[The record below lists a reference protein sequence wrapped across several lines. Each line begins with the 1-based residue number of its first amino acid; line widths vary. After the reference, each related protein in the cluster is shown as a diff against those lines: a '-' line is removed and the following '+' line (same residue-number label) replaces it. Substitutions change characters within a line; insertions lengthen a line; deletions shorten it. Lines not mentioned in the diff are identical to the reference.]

1 MSKSVGLL
9 SRFRN
14 RLNHDIICHLYYSL
28 IYPHITYCNLIWGNS
43 PVSSMRTLSVI
54 QNRFVRML
62 YGLGRTD
69 NVDNYINTLNMLT
82 PRQVHCYSILVFMFK
97 LINNIMHCPVFDNF
111 MLSSDIKNRQTRH
124 TGIFHLPYCRLKIL
138 STSIYLIGPKLWNIL
153 PEDIRCASSVHIFKI
168 LVKKFICEHNLQ
180 SFL

>member
-1 MSKSVGLL
+1 M
-9 SRFRN
+9 
-14 RLNHDIICHLYYSL
+14 
-28 IYPHITYCNLIWGNS
+28 YPKYI
-43 PVSSMRTLSVI
+43 VI
-54 QNRFVRML
+54 L
-62 YGLGRTD
+62 KHPSLGRAK
-69 NVDNYINTLNMLT
+69 
-82 PRQVHCYSILVFMFK
+82 PLV
-97 LINNIMHCPVFDNF
+97 NNIIHCPVFDNF

-180 SFL
+180 SFLWKTEHCVYIWFCVCMWFLFLFVKGGYTTSIAY